1 MLFIALRCAVLGL
14 HHRDM
19 FQQHESRP
27 SRRRRFLGRHA
38 PQLAPLPEPEGYEA
52 QSQML
57 TELFHDGRLD
67 RPGYEFAR
75 RQLQLA
81 YGIGLLPEASG
92 REA

>member
-1 MLFIALRCAVLGL
+1 MLFTALRCVVVGL

-19 FQQHESRP
+19 FLQTESRP

-38 PQLAPLPEPEGYEA
+38 SAPTPLAEPVGYEA

-57 TELFHDGRLD
+57 TELFRAGRLD
-67 RPGYEFAR
+67 RPGYESAR
-75 RQLQLA
+75 RQLQIA
-81 YGIGLLPEASG
+81 YGIGILPDARG